1 MYMHLPVGE
10 WKKCK
15 RQKGK
20 PKITRREQPM
30 REPGKAGGRQLAG
43 AKPVK
48 SYRGDTETGSKG
60 DRMAE

>member
-1 MYMHLPVGE
+1 MQE
-10 WKKCK
+10 TK
-15 RQKGK
+15 RKAK
-20 PKITRREQPM
+20 EITGREQPM

-60 DRMAE
+60 ERMAE